1 MEVFKGLLV
10 HQGGAGAGEVTQ
22 GLLAPQ
28 VPQEPQ
34 EPQELMVLMVLK
46 DLQAPPVQLQYIVLH
61 LTAGFQIIHT
71 YLDLHLTVDL
81 LYKIISKFE
90 GFAA

>member
-10 HQGGAGAGEVTQ
+10 HQEAGEEGEVTQ

-28 VPQEPQ
+28 VPQVPQ
-34 EPQELMVLMVLK
+34 VPQELMVLM
-46 DLQAPPVQLQYIVLH
+46 DLQGLPVQLQYTVLH
-61 LTAGFQIIHT
+61 LTVGFQIIHT

-81 LYKIISKFE
+81 LYKNISKFE

>member
-10 HQGGAGAGEVTQ
+10 HQEEVGAGEVIQ

-28 VPQEPQ
+28 VPQELMV
-34 EPQELMVLMVLK
+34 LMVLMVLK

-81 LYKIISKFE
+81 LYKNISKFE